1 MCEKCGC
8 DNADPKATASKKGA
22 SGEAH
27 DHATTTSMLTARFI
41 AIPTII
47 RRGIRITTSIRR
59 PAQPWRAPGR
69 ARGAN
74 ADSRQLD
81 R

>member
-1 MCEKCGC
+1 M
-8 DNADPKATASKKGA
+8 SM
-22 SGEAH
+22 
-27 DHATTTSMLTARFI
+27 TTSMLMARFI

-47 RRGIRITTSIRR
+47 PRGIRITTSIRL
-59 PAQPWRAPGR
+59 PTPPWRVPGR
-69 ARGAN
+69 TLGAN